1 MQESG
6 EVLAHT
12 VGKWEPT
19 DNAAELLGA
28 QGVPRAVGCQAGSVL
43 EDPYAEEKPELSH
56 MEMRKASGS

>member
-12 VGKWEPT
+12 VGKWEST
-19 DNAAELLGA
+19 DNAAELLG
-28 QGVPRAVGCQAGSVL
+28 VPRAEGCQAGSVL